1 MRQAAIAWE
10 RERDAADALVR
21 QIADAEQ
28 LLGLPASPE
37 VGAMSSGSAG
47 PCVAHTT
54 VIRHDPVDPLVAQ
67 LHYQAGGVQNIR
79 LLVLV
84 VLEPEPMQYSM
95 PAPPSQQQQWDP
107 TALVAALNQ
116 MSMNQG
122 GAPWVMDTG
131 ATAHMHSHDGILTF
145 RSPPSSPS
153 VIVGDGNSLSVTGQC
168 LP

>member
-54 VIRHDPVDPLVAQ
+54 VIWHDPADPLVAQ
-67 LHYQAGGVQNIR
+67 LHYQAGGSR
-79 LLVLV
+79 T
-84 VLEPEPMQYSM
+84 SGSWSRSSS
-95 PAPPSQQQQWDP
+95 SQSP
-107 TALVAALNQ
+107 CNTPCRRPHR
-116 MSMNQG
+116 S
-122 GAPWVMDTG
+122 
-131 ATAHMHSHDGILTF
+131 SSSGIL
-145 RSPPSSPS
+145 
-153 VIVGDGNSLSVTGQC
+153 
-168 LP
+168 LPWLLL